1 MNRTS
6 PARIGARGH
15 HIRSEQRWDGL
26 VINLRL
32 SPATALR
39 NLDILAVLI
48 AASLPWSTSLPAIFA
63 VIWLFA
69 LVPTIEP
76 TLLQLFKRPIC
87 ILPVAFFVLA
97 LAGTLWSSAP
107 WTARLHAV
115 GPLAKLLV
123 IPLLIY
129 HFRRS
134 SRGQWVFTAFL
145 VSCALLMIMS
155 WIVAFDPRL
164 ALKSGAYY
172 GVPIKNY
179 IDQSQEFALCA
190 VALAYPVVHLLL
202 QKRIKEAALL
212 LIVAVS
218 FVANMMF
225 VVVSRTALVT
235 MPVMLGIFMFLH
247 LTPRRMIAVS
257 CTTLL
262 AGVVMWF
269 ASPSLQS
276 RVASF
281 SSQYD
286 QYETSDQA
294 TSIGLRLEFWRKSLR
309 FFVDAPLA
317 GHGTGSVQGL
327 FTAAAVGQTGA
338 AAEVVNN
345 PHNQTLNAAV
355 QWGSLGILVL
365 YAMWLFHLSLF
376 RGTSLADW
384 VGLLVVAQNMMTSL
398 FNSHLFDFHEGWM
411 YVLGVGVAG
420 GMVLQTRAVEI
431 SSRS

>member
-1 MNRTS
+1 M
-6 PARIGARGH
+6 
-15 HIRSEQRWDGL
+15 
-26 VINLRL
+26 INLHL
-32 SPATALR
+32 SPTTALR

-76 TLLQLFKRPIC
+76 KSLLQLLKRPIC

-129 HFRRS
+129 HFQRS
-134 SRGQWVFTAFL
+134 CRGQWVFTAFL

-190 VALAYPVVHLLL
+190 VALAYPVVHLLQ

-235 MPVMLGIFMFLH
+235 MPLMLGIFMFLH
-247 LTPRRMIAVS
+247 LTPRRMIVIS
-257 CTTLL
+257 CATLL
-262 AGVVMWF
+262 AGVVVWF
-269 ASPSLQS
+269 ASPFPAISLPAFPHNTINTKLRTDNLDRLAARVLAQVTAFFFRRMS
-276 RVASF
+276 RRTWNGIGSGPF
-281 SSQYD
+281 YPRRRG
-286 QYETSDQA
+286 SD
-294 TSIGLRLEFWRKSLR
+294 S
-309 FFVDAPLA
+309 
-317 GHGTGSVQGL
+317 
-327 FTAAAVGQTGA
+327 A
-338 AAEVVNN
+338 AAEVINTRITKRL
-345 PHNQTLNAAV
+345 TLRYSGGA
-355 QWGSLGILVL
+355 WG
-365 YAMWLFHLSLF
+365 F
-376 RGTSLADW
+376 
-384 VGLLVVAQNMMTSL
+384 
-398 FNSHLFDFHEGWM
+398 
-411 YVLGVGVAG
+411 
-420 GMVLQTRAVEI
+420 
-431 SSRS
+431 